1 MVLHLQFSEMA
12 SSAGEEGGICCR
24 RKLKQTNRN
33 MVMVGST
40 FLSLSLSNFYFHHP
54 CDEVT
59 FPFVLDSHIL
69 LLWSKIEYSRYYPF
83 QFTPMHPSHSH
94 IIHRSI
100 SLTNSLF
107 LQSHKSNGENM
118 QKDDT
123 PSLSIKK
130 NVVLFYSRCYLRF
143 VADISSNMFLK

>member
-40 FLSLSLSNFYFHHP
+40 FLSLSLSLISISIIHVMKWPSPLFWILTSFYYGP
-54 CDEVT
+54 KSNI
-59 FPFVLDSHIL
+59 P
-69 LLWSKIEYSRYYPF
+69 RYHPF

-100 SLTNSLF
+100 FLTNSSLF
-107 LQSHKSNGENM
+107 NHKDPTVRTCSRM
-118 QKDDT
+118 IHPRFQLKKR
-123 PSLSIKK
+123 SII
-130 NVVLFYSRCYLRF
+130 LFTMLPQIRRRY
-143 VADISSNMFLK
+143 FL